1 MRVFFVIL
9 LYLIPQ
15 FISGNS
21 IHQQRSALWIV
32 RDGLTSQS
40 DIDKILA
47 IANQLNISDIFFQT
61 RALGY
66 TYYNS
71 HVEAKSSSIKSGF
84 DPLQYILLKSSRT
97 GIRIHAWVN
106 MFYIWAKNKFP
117 ENIDHI
123 LNKRAEYVLRNG
135 AYPDYK
141 TLRKNG
147 HEGFFLDPKVAD
159 VQNDLLQILIEL
171 AENYQISGIHLDYFR
186 YPGLSYS
193 FSPASRTL
201 YMMDQYYDPWDI
213 YDSVENYSKQRGYKV
228 FLQADRDYKN
238 SLREALNKYL
248 KVISESIKKI
258 NPLIELSVAV
268 KPDPVEAKHR
278 YFQDWVT
285 WLENDYCDFVVLM
298 NYRTVWEEFE
308 RVLNQLNGAEI
319 KRKIIVGVSTYN
331 QDVDKV
337 VRRLDTIQDGGYAGY
352 ALFSYNYLHR
362 HISYLQKLKQ
372 LFFAR
377 R

>member
-21 IHQQRSALWIV
+21 IQQQRSALWIV

-40 DIDKILA
+40 DIDKIVS
-47 IANQLNISDIFFQT
+47 IAGKLNITDIFFQI

-71 HVEAKSSSIKSGF
+71 QLEKKSSSIESEF
-84 DPLQYILLKSSRT
+84 DPLQYILLKSSHT

-147 HEGFFLDPKVAD
+147 HEGFFLDPKAYD

-171 AENYQISGIHLDYFR
+171 AENYQIAGIHLDYYR
-186 YPGLSYS
+186 YPSLSYS

-201 YMMDQYYDPWDI
+201 YMLDQYYDPWDI
-213 YDSVENYSKQRGYKV
+213 YNSVENYSKQRGYKV
-228 FLQADRDYKN
+228 FLQADKDYKN
-238 SLREALNKYL
+238 SLRQTLSDYL
-248 KVISESIKKI
+248 KIISESIKKI
-258 NPLIELSVAV
+258 NPLLELSVAV

-278 YFQDWVT
+278 YFQDWIS
-285 WLENDYCDFVVLM
+285 WLENNYCDFVVLM

-308 RVLNQLNGAEI
+308 RVLNQLNDDEI

-331 QDVDKV
+331 QDVYAV
-337 VRRLDTIQDGGYAGY
+337 IRRLDTIYDGGYAGY
-352 ALFSYNYLHR
+352 ALFSYNYLNR
-362 HISYLQKLKQ
+362 NSDYLQTLEQ